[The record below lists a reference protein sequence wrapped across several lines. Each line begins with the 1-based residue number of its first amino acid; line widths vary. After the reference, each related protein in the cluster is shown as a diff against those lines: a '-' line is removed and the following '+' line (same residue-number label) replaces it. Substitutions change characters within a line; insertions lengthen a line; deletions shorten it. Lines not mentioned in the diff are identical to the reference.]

1 MKPNK
6 KRWFDKECNNLKLD
20 VKKLGRRKGKDP
32 KNDLLRETYHE
43 KLETIQKNVW
53 EKNEFWQ
60 KKFIMLEK
68 SCNDPKAFW
77 NIWKGCTEDA
87 KTNLGT
93 KINGDIYGTLTSQTY
108 RPQVQ
113 GT

>member
-1 MKPNK
+1 MA
-6 KRWFDKECNNLKLD
+6 
-20 VKKLGRRKGKDP
+20 
-32 KNDLLRETYHE
+32 
-43 KLETIQKNVW
+43 
-53 EKNEFWQ
+53 

-93 KINGDIYGTLTSQTY
+93 KINGDIWYTHFSNLHTADEGDITK
-108 RPQVQ
+108 Q
-113 GT
+113 GATHNTNCRVPS